1 MSGVANLL
9 EKTEPGIDP
18 VSDPRLRG
26 LVDYWSARRGPDRPI
41 PARHD
46 LDPAAVQPLLP
57 WIMLLDVLEADYR
70 YRLVGTGLDGLF
82 GRALTG
88 TTLRQSWPAHLGD
101 HWCYWMDRAS
111 REAIPVATRAV
122 LNTRRGRLRLDGVIL
137 PLSNHP
143 DQIDMLLCGVSGS
156 SLRRPPSPLLRP
168 TDEVVEDE
176 LVSFQAAALT
186 L

>member
-1 MSGVANLL
+1 MSGVANMQ
-9 EKTEPGIDP
+9 EAATAEADA
-18 VSDPRLRG
+18 VCDPRLRG
-26 LVDYWSARRGPDRPI
+26 LVDYWAARRGPDRPA
-41 PARHD
+41 PARHE
-46 LDPAAVQPLLP
+46 LDPADMQPLLP
-57 WIMLLDVLEADYR
+57 WIMLLDVLDDDYR

-88 TTLRQSWPAHLGD
+88 TTLRQSWPAHMGG
-101 HWCYWMDRAS
+101 HWRHWMDRAS
-111 REAIPVATRAV
+111 REALPVATGAI

-143 DQIDMLLCGVSGS
+143 GRIDMLLCGVMGS
-156 SLRRPPSPLLRP
+156 SMRRPPSPLLRP

-176 LVSFQAAALT
+176 LLGFQAMPLT